1 MTTVEDVLDV
11 EAAVDD
17 AAWDR
22 RMVEARRPPPDLV
35 VCGACEG
42 RALGLDA
49 SPCPECYGLGTVE
62 TQP

>member
-1 MTTVEDVLDV
+1 MDSDVLDR
-11 EAAVDD
+11 EAREDD

-22 RMVEARRPPPDLV
+22 RMSEAQRPPPDVV

-49 SPCPECYGLGTVE
+49 LPCPGCYGLGTVE
-62 TQP
+62 VWP